1 MAFYKL
7 ILDTNIIKLINL
19 RTVSQIQQNFNK
31 ITFTYN
37 HNKVDGF
44 IFLGSGS
51 ITQEPNIETIKFE
64 THYDATK
71 VMQDIEKAMEKL

>member
-7 ILDTNIIKLINL
+7 ILDTSIVKLINL
-19 RTVSQIQQNFNK
+19 RTVSHVQQNFNK

-37 HNKVDGF
+37 YNKIDGF
-44 IFLGSGS
+44 ILLGSGS
-51 ITQEPNIETIKFE
+51 ISHEPNTETIKLE